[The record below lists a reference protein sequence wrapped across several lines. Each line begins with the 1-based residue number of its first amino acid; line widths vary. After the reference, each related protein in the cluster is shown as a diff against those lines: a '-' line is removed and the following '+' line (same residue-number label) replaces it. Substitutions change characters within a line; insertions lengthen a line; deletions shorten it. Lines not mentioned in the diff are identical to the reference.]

1 MGLVIGIYIMWAISM
16 FATAEFYLAML
27 PTIIGFIA
35 VCVYILWIAYKAEHK
50 DDNK

>member
-1 MGLVIGIYIMWAISM
+1 MGLVIGIFIIWAVSM

-35 VCVYILWIAYKAEHK
+35 VTIYILWAVYKAEHK

>member
-1 MGLVIGIYIMWAISM
+1 MGLVIGCFLIWCLSFMPVD
-16 FATAEFYLAML
+16 FYLAML

-35 VCVYILWIAYKAEHK
+35 VTIYIIWIVYKSEHK

>member
-1 MGLVIGIYIMWAISM
+1 MGLVIGILILFFLLRASG
-16 FATAEFYLAML
+16 EFYLAML

-35 VCVYILWIAYKAEHK
+35 VTIYILWAVYKAEHK

>member
-35 VCVYILWIAYKAEHK
+35 ATIYILWIVYKSEHK

>member
-1 MGLVIGIYIMWAISM
+1 MGLVIGILILFFLLRAS
-16 FATAEFYLAML
+16 AEFYLAML

-35 VCVYILWIAYKAEHK
+35 ATIYILCALYKVEHK

>member
-1 MGLVIGIYIMWAISM
+1 MGLVIGILILFFLSRAS
-16 FATAEFYLAML
+16 AEFYLAML

-35 VCVYILWIAYKAEHK
+35 ATIYILWIAYKGEHK

>member
-1 MGLVIGIYIMWAISM
+1 MGLVIGIYIIWAISM

-35 VCVYILWIAYKAEHK
+35 ATIYILWVVYKAEHK

>member
-35 VCVYILWIAYKAEHK
+35 ATIYILWAVYKAEHK